1 MPSIGVPSG
10 CGILVYM
17 ENNGRGS
24 VSLYRAA
31 EYDGND
37 YRFYVYNRSGQYLG
51 LSNPS
56 TDGDNAYFVW
66 EYSELLNACLNDV
79 SDEVILAD
87 IYPNVKPA
95 LRFDCAISS
104 LSDMVGRK
112 LYLTRYPLLTDL
124 VAALPL
130 NKSQGCI
137 FDGVYVSLKKI
148 DTDTL
153 EIADLTCNEVGS
165 KALVPSDPVR
175 DQRYSYYQITGE
187 ACDEE
192 FGLQDIVAEFGDTGM
207 GIIDK
212 PGEAEIS
219 FPVFGLYI

>member
-37 YRFYVYNRSGQYLG
+37 YRFYVYNRRGQYLG

-112 LYLTRYPLLTDL
+112 LYLTSYPLLTEIW
-124 VAALPL
+124 AALPL
-130 NKSQGCI
+130 NKGQGCI
-137 FDGVYVSLKKI
+137 FDGVYVELKK
-148 DTDTL
+148 TNANTL
-153 EIADLTCNEVGS
+153 IIANITCNQSGS
-165 KALVPSDPVR
+165 KALVPDTPV
-175 DQRYSYYQITGE
+175 DNSYYEFTGE
-187 ACDEE
+187 ACNEE
-192 FGLQDIVAEFGDTGM
+192 LTLEDICSEWNLPNVTVIGAT
-207 GIIDK
+207 
-212 PGEAEIS
+212 GEAEIS
-219 FPVFGLYI
+219 FPVFGLNI